1 MARINIV
8 LPAMGEG
15 VIEATIN
22 KWLVSVGKEVR
33 EDEPIVEVAT
43 DKVDS
48 EVPSPASGTIVE
60 IIAQEGSVPKVGEVI
75 AIIDNFKDYKP
86 AEPEKVEEEIVKVK
100 ETIEALKKE
109 EAETEQ
115 VSKGMKSRTPS
126 GKFISPLV
134 RNIAVMEG
142 ISYQDLDTV
151 TGTGMDGRITRDDIL
166 KLLESRKVVPEAETG
181 FKKPAK
187 AKTGKET
194 AGPQVIS
201 TSQGDEVI
209 EMDRV
214 RKLGLEDNT
223 LVMVIS
229 DHGSPMGN
237 GEHGHGIM
245 RKCRPWPYEELA
257 HIPFVMRGPGLPKAK
272 RIKSFVQSC
281 DVAPT
286 VVDWLGIGV
295 HPSMQ
300 GKTLLP
306 LAKSE
311 VESVRDF
318 AIAGYFRYSWSII
331 TEDWSFIHW
340 LKDEEKSIAD
350 SRFGIYGRDLAE
362 STAHLLQ
369 MKKANAVEDRDT
381 AFYNRAYEEHK
392 KAATLDGDD
401 QWTCT
406 AASSGEVPERD
417 ELYDRRTDPFQLKNI
432 ASENPEVS
440 RELFD
445 KLRLYMAEL
454 RAC

>member
-1 MARINIV
+1 
-8 LPAMGEG
+8 
-15 VIEATIN
+15 
-22 KWLVSVGKEVR
+22 
-33 EDEPIVEVAT
+33 
-43 DKVDS
+43 
-48 EVPSPASGTIVE
+48 
-60 IIAQEGSVPKVGEVI
+60 
-75 AIIDNFKDYKP
+75 
-86 AEPEKVEEEIVKVK
+86 
-100 ETIEALKKE
+100 
-109 EAETEQ
+109 
-115 VSKGMKSRTPS
+115 
-126 GKFISPLV
+126 
-134 RNIAVMEG
+134 
-142 ISYQDLDTV
+142 
-151 TGTGMDGRITRDDIL
+151 
-166 KLLESRKVVPEAETG
+166 
-181 FKKPAK
+181 
-187 AKTGKET
+187 
-194 AGPQVIS
+194 
-201 TSQGDEVI
+201 
-209 EMDRV
+209 MDRV

-223 LVMVIS
+223 LVMVVS

-272 RIKSFVQSC
+272 RIKGFVQSC

-306 LAKSE
+306 LAKGE
-311 VESVRDF
+311 VERIRDF

-381 AFYNRAYEEHK
+381 AFYSRAYEEHK
-392 KAATLDGDD
+392 KAATLDGED

-406 AASSGEVPERD
+406 AASSGQVPERD

-432 ASENPEVS
+432 ASENPETAKAM
-440 RELFD
+440 FD
-445 KLRLYMAEL
+445 QLRLFMAEL
-454 RAC
+454 RVC